1 MVTRQYQDIYY
12 LLSCGILLGT
22 IMSCLH
28 TGTLKFSLLQTFVLS
43 QIGSVS
49 LLLVS
54 RNLRTVT
61 EIILSGCWSQYIPDY
76 LLFACWCFAAFDIPP
91 ELPTNPVEHKE
102 ATSGMNP
109 FWWAWTFNRIL
120 KNTLEQN
127 ITALGNCYC
136 RNWKGILMTNTPIL
150 KTQMGLTNVWDE

>member
-1 MVTRQYQDIYY
+1 
-12 LLSCGILLGT
+12 
-22 IMSCLH
+22 
-28 TGTLKFSLLQTFVLS
+28 
-43 QIGSVS
+43 
-49 LLLVS
+49 
-54 RNLRTVT
+54 
-61 EIILSGCWSQYIPDY
+61 
-76 LLFACWCFAAFDIPP
+76 
-91 ELPTNPVEHKE
+91 
-102 ATSGMNP
+102 MNP